1 MHGLVLTIAL
11 LMIGSARAQ
20 VDTSAQNLMVV
31 VREAIGANQNSETLE
46 PLGRGRLKLSDGR
59 EFEFELAAFL
69 LLGDMQ
75 IRFVFD
81 GPQFMSNAKPQDR
94 ARLGL
99 APAEA
104 LALAV
109 ANIKRVYGDPV
120 AKPWEM
126 GLMQVEGRSPD
137 LDSSYVLD
145 RAFWRHLLR
154 EHPEGLVVAVP
165 KRGALLFTPANEEAK
180 VQWLPDNIARLHAT
194 SGKLRVSSALYL
206 FKDDRWT
213 VFQSPRSE

>member
-1 MHGLVLTIAL
+1 MIAL
-11 LMIGSARAQ
+11 LMAGSARAD

-31 VREAIGANQNSETLE
+31 VREAIGTNKDTETLE
-46 PLGRGRLKLSDGR
+46 PIGKLRTKLPDGK
-59 EFEFELAAFL
+59 EVEFELAAFL

-81 GPQFMSNAKPQDR
+81 GPQFMPNAKPQDL

-126 GLMQVEGRSPD
+126 ELMQVEGRSPD

-165 KRGALLFTPANEEAK
+165 KRGTLLFTPANEEAK
-180 VQWLPDNIARLHAT
+180 VQWLRDNIARLHAT

-206 FKDDRWT
+206 FKYDRWT
-213 VFQSPRSE
+213 VFQSPKSE